1 MPRFTFGISSDSESQ
16 VERRMRGT
24 EINVFV
30 GVPGLDLVEL
40 DLSQAGFH
48 HQLGLVHLGLVHLGL
63 IPLVL
68 VIRSLSI
75 IWNTG

>member
-1 MPRFTFGISSDSESQ
+1 MLRFTPGISSDSKSQ
-16 VERRMRGT
+16 AERRMRGT

-30 GVPGLDLVEL
+30 GVASLDLVEL
-40 DLSQAGFH
+40 DLSQAGFQ
-48 HQLGLVHLGLVHLGL
+48 HQLGLVHLGL

-75 IWNTG
+75 I

>member
-1 MPRFTFGISSDSESQ
+1 MLRFMPGISSDSKSQ
-16 VERRMRGT
+16 AERRMRGI

-30 GVPGLDLVEL
+30 GVASLDLVEL

-48 HQLGLVHLGLVHLGL
+48 HQLGLVHLGL

-75 IWNTG
+75 I